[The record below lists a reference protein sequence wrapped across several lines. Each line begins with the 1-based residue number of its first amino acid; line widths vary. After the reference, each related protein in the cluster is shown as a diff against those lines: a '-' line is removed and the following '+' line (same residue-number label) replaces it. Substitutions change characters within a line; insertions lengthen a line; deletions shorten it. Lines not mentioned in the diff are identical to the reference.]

1 MLTFEFILIIM
12 FAVLISA
19 VVGQSIPRVSVP
31 LVQIVIGALLSVLL
45 TNEQDFQ
52 VSSELFLLLFIA
64 PLLFDESRRVSTGSI
79 WANRASITSLAVG
92 LVVATLLAVGFAL
105 NVVAPSIPLAA
116 AFALGAALGPT
127 DAVAVSSLSDE
138 VNLKPRQKMLLSGEA
153 LLNDASGVVG
163 FQFAIAAAVTGAF
176 SLADA
181 TATFLIEFFGGLGL
195 GLVLG
200 VLVKLGTTFVRVRGL
215 ESTTVHVLSEI
226 VTPFAIYLIA
236 GRVHVSG
243 ILAVVA
249 AGLFLTAFPER
260 TNPTAARLNV
270 VSQSVWEVLIF
281 IINGVVFT
289 LLGLQLPVAIIPN
302 MAQDDLSNTMLIA
315 CVFLVTFITIGVRFV
330 WLLVMEWRNERSAR
344 GRALRLENALE
355 QQGLS
360 TASADRQAML
370 AQAIRRGTVMPT
382 DNPIRDALVTTLSG
396 PKGAVTLSIVFTL
409 PYTMANGMPLPH
421 RAGLV
426 FIASGVIV
434 LTLLLANFVV
444 PILAPRDTDDSLEVH
459 GNEMRIKVYKGVIAE
474 LKARMT
480 PETTPATNAVI
491 RQYRDRISHFREQN
505 ASRDKLDEL
514 NRALYEHQEQVV
526 RELVD
531 RGLAS
536 RAAGKRC
543 LKRLRR
549 ARTLYTRVPT
559 RVHAIRHAWRHPI
572 TAMAVGIELALRR
585 VNPRRPDAEM
595 EREIRKLN
603 VEAEEAAVI
612 WLGVMA
618 ADPDKETARAARL
631 LLEEHEAA
639 LATAQSRVEH
649 VGNTASMIRRAVN
662 PRLNVKSPRE
672 YERLVKYMPEVE
684 AEGLRLELELI
695 QKMREDGTIS
705 RAVAADL
712 REEVYVMQMDL

>member
-64 PLLFDESRRVSTGSI
+64 PLLFDESRRVSTSSI

-181 TATFLIEFFGGLGL
+181 TVTFLIEFFGGLGM

-315 CVFLVTFITIGVRFV
+315 CVFLVTFITIGVRFI